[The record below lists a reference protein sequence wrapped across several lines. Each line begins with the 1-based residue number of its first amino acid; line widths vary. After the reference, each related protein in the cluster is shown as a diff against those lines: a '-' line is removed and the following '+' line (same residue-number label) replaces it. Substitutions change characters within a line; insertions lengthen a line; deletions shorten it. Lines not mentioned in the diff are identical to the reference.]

1 MFKKE
6 GWDFTNED
14 DVATYTCA
22 SSSNPSV
29 HDGLHPNNLGH
40 KILTKN
46 HVEQFVINLMS

>member
-14 DVATYTCA
+14 DVVTYTC
-22 SSSNPSV
+22 N
-29 HDGLHPNNLGH
+29 DGLHPNNLGH

-46 HVEQFVINLMS
+46 HIEQFVINLMS